1 MSNIYY
7 SNYYFA
13 AWLTGD
19 YQSSLVEVADARS
32 DDFGTQLLDLFKQHA
47 RITYN
52 YDDSILPM
60 YIDAAI
66 KQIEQVLEFPI
77 LPRSFD
83 WNVGDNTGYEFYQ
96 VPFRNTDAVGQQYDF
111 EPLRGN
117 KIMAKP
123 LSFPVTLKLGFDD
136 ADAIPSD
143 LKLFILDTAATLE
156 QLRSTQEISTANI
169 SPMILTRY
177 GVLRC

>member
-1 MSNIYY
+1 MNNVYY
-7 SNYYFA
+7 SNYYFP

-19 YQSSLVEVADARS
+19 YQSSLVEVVDARA
-32 DDFGTQLLDLFKQHA
+32 DDFGTQMLDLFKQHA
-47 RITYN
+47 RITYA
-52 YDDSILPM
+52 YDDAILPM

-83 WNVGDNTGYEFYQ
+83 WNVGENTGYDFYQ
-96 VPFRNTDAVGQQYDF
+96 IPFRNTNAVGQQYDF

-117 KIMAKP
+117 KIIAAP
-123 LSFPVTLKLGFDD
+123 TSFPVTLLIGFNAA
-136 ADAIPSD
+136 ADIPTD
-143 LKLFILDTAATLE
+143 LTLFILDTAATLE
-156 QLRSTQEISTANI
+156 QLRSTQEISSANI

-177 GVLRC
+177 GVQKC